1 MSKIS
6 RIRILNLGYNHDTI
20 KIDDQTFNFG
30 GESTLISL
38 RNGGG
43 KSVLVQMI
51 MSQFVNKSFRDLGDR
66 QFKSYFTSNRPTF
79 IMTEW
84 QLDNNVTR
92 FLSGMMVRKNQ
103 KEDND
108 AEELEMYT
116 FTGSYSHGCRYDIDN
131 IPIVKQEG
139 NKKILKGFVECK
151 NLLENISKDK
161 NGDFR
166 LYDMGSSY
174 GRRQYFG
181 TLRQYQINNKEWES
195 IIRKVNQKESGLSE
209 LFSNSKDE
217 KDLVENWFLRPIEDK
232 LNQEKNRIDEFRKLT
247 FQFIEQYRSNQSKIE
262 RKALIEKYFEDTKP
276 LKEDIDRYVKLDDD
290 RREHIARM
298 SAYVKKLNDTIEK
311 LTVNLDDKSS
321 LLSVIENDINQI
333 IYEKISND
341 IYGHY
346 DSKAE
351 VVLERTEQEVEITRL
366 KQVEDKL
373 TRQLCVYDCNKLY
386 LELKDIKAEKAE
398 IEGKIEIL
406 LRDAEN
412 SRIQIEKI
420 GHALYNYYSSEME
433 KNIHI
438 CDNNDNNVCETESI
452 LNNLTTDKDN
462 IERLI
467 REKSTEK
474 GSLQNSVSSYDDVE
488 ETFNRQFLCNIK
500 RNILGLYEEGILEVK
515 KKEMDEE
522 RQQEN
527 NKLSRL
533 YKKKNE
539 LDIKVKKLSQEEV
552 DIVAELSDVKHEISE
567 QINVLTDL
575 EQQKNYRIRVI
586 KYAGLKESD
595 LDRTDTITSSLANKI
610 QELEIDKKKLI
621 MSQSELEKQYAQ
633 LKEGK
638 TIELPDNVRSYCERN
653 DIHFVYGMEWLNK
666 NGRTKEDN
674 TKLVENNPF
683 IPYSIIMDRSVFERI
698 RATDEKVYTSFPI
711 PIIIRDELEKTFD
724 TVKDNITTYGNV
736 HFFIMFNNHL
746 LDKAEL
752 DKMLFE
758 IQDNINN
765 LVVQIQLKNSDIEVF
780 NKYRMEIE
788 NQTFSTELYKATEKK
803 INEIKEQQVHLKQRQ
818 MQIMSENDLLS
829 EENEENNRCIQKS
842 EKLITKYNIRTEEY
856 NKLCDKYKN
865 YNMNLNSLIRVENE
879 LQDLEKK
886 NKSIDNE
893 IDEAR
898 DKLINLKSKK
908 NKLKDIINSNKIK
921 IEAFSSY
928 KDYDSAGT
936 DSNII
941 PEELEAKFN
950 ALTKEVSYSLEELN
964 SRLKKLTVRMTT
976 KEKDLAKKNNRHI
989 AEEEYKKVYYSE
1001 EQYDQ
1006 LEEQI
1011 DKTRNNLNAAIEHN
1025 DKLAGVL
1032 AGINKDIE
1040 YNYKQL
1046 VEKTGYKELLPK
1058 ELITDAEFDKRINL
1072 KRHDSSVIKKE
1083 IESLESRKN
1092 ELSGKLSGV
1101 SEYSDIK
1108 SEVTRDKMS
1117 EILNDIPDLMTI
1129 DKSELDRYQA
1139 EIRRKLAGVKERLS
1153 KEQNNISEIIRN
1165 IGGKNE
1171 YQDVYFKKT
1180 FESLLLQVGNPHN
1193 LSLQYD
1199 VNKSTYES
1207 QLEKL
1212 IVDLANI
1219 DSEQKNVEEMFLEYI
1234 KNVNAN
1240 IAMIDKNSTINVR
1253 GRNIKMLR
1261 IQVPDWEG
1269 EKEHYKIQLHEFFE
1283 RVVRHGIETIENNKN
1298 LAEYLGSIISTN
1310 NLYDDVIGIGNI
1322 KIKLYKIEAEKEV
1335 PISWTEVSSNS
1346 GGEGFLSAFVI
1357 LTCLLSYM
1365 RRDENDLFSTAEE
1378 GKVLI
1383 MDNPFAQTYSV
1394 HLLKPLMEMAKKT
1407 NTQLICLSGLG
1418 GDSIYNRFDNI
1429 YVLKLVDSNIRK
1441 GVQRVEGEHIKGE
1454 EVKKMVLSDFKTEQI
1469 SLFDMV
1475 EEE

>member
-20 KIDDQTFNFG
+20 KIDDETFDFG

-84 QLDNNVTR
+84 QLDNNITR
-92 FLSGMMVRKNQ
+92 FISGMMVRKNQ

-116 FTGSYSHGCRYDIDN
+116 FTGSYSAACCYDIDN
-131 IPIVKQEG
+131 IPVVKQEG
-139 NKKILKGFVECK
+139 NRRILKGFVECR
-151 NLLENISKDK
+151 NLLDNISKDK

-174 GRRQYFG
+174 GRRQYFA

-217 KDLVENWFLRPIEDK
+217 KELVVNWFLRPIEDK

-262 RKALIEKYFEDTKP
+262 KKSLVEKYFEDTKP
-276 LKEDIDRYVKLDDD
+276 LKDDIDRYVALYEDKC
-290 RREHIARM
+290 EYTAKM
-298 SAYVKKLNDTIEK
+298 AAYVKKLNDTISDLTSGIEEK
-311 LTVNLDDKSS
+311 NNS
-321 LLSVIENDINQI
+321 LADIKNIINQI
-333 IYEKISND
+333 IYEKISYE
-341 IYGHY
+341 IYHYY
-346 DSKAE
+346 DSKDE
-351 VVLERTEQEVEITRL
+351 VVSERTQQEAEITRL
-366 KQVEDKL
+366 SYVNDKL
-373 TRQLCVYDCNKLY
+373 ARQKCVYDCNKLY
-386 LELKDIKAEKAE
+386 LELKDIKTEKAE
-398 IEGKIEIL
+398 VEEKIDIL
-406 LRDAEN
+406 LKDSENNRAE
-412 SRIQIEKI
+412 IEKI
-420 GHALYNYYSSEME
+420 GHALYEHYSLAV
-433 KNIHI
+433 KNSIQKNEI
-438 CDNNDNNVCETESI
+438 NDNSISDTENA
-452 LNNLTTDKDN
+452 LNKYINDKKDN
-462 IERLI
+462 EKLI
-467 REKSTEK
+467 RQKSTET
-474 GSLQNSVSSYDDVE
+474 GSLQNSVDSYNDAE
-488 ETFNRQFLCNIK
+488 ETFNTRFHCDIK
-500 RNILGLYEEGILEVK
+500 RNILGLYEEGTLEVR
-515 KKEMDEE
+515 KKEFDEE
-522 RQQEN
+522 KQEESN
-527 NKLSRL
+527 RLSRL

-539 LDIKVKKLSQEEV
+539 LDIKTKMLSQEEV
-552 DIVAELSDVKHEISE
+552 DIAGKLSDVKHEISD
-567 QINVLTDL
+567 QNNLLMDY
-575 EQQKNYRIRVI
+575 EQQKSYRLRVV

-595 LDRTDTITSSLANKI
+595 IDRTDIIINSLANKL

-621 MSQSELEKQYAQ
+621 MAQSGLEKQHEQ

-638 TIELPDNVRSYCERN
+638 TIELPDNVRNYCMQN
-653 DIHFVYGMEWLNK
+653 DIRYVYGMEWLNK
-666 NGRTKEDN
+666 NSRKLDD
-674 TKLVENNPF
+674 KARLVENNPF
-683 IPYSIIMDRSVFERI
+683 IPYSVIMEKTAFERMRNI
-698 RATDEKVYTSFPI
+698 DEKLYTSFPI
-711 PIIIRDELEKTFD
+711 PIIIKEDLEKTTG
-724 TVKDNITTYGNV
+724 TVNGNITTYGNV

-752 DKMLFE
+752 DKMLEE
-758 IQDNINN
+758 IQDRISNLTDKLQAKNN
-765 LVVQIQLKNSDIEVF
+765 DIETY
-780 NKYRMEIE
+780 NKYRIGIE
-788 NQTFSTELYKATEKK
+788 EQTFSMDAVASAKK
-803 INEIKEQQVHLKQRQ
+803 KVSECNEEEAQLKQRQ
-818 MQIMSENDLLS
+818 AQIRSEKDS
-829 EENEENNRCIQKS
+829 ISAEYEENNRSIRSS
-842 EKLITKYNIRTEEY
+842 ENIITNYNIRSDEFD
-856 NKLCDKYKN
+856 KLREKYKL
-865 YNMNLNSLIRVENE
+865 YNMNLKSLIRLQNE
-879 LQDLEKK
+879 LKELENK
-886 NKSIDNE
+886 NRSFDNE
-893 IDEAR
+893 IATNRDE
-898 DKLINLKSKK
+898 LMNLKSKRA
-908 NKLKDIINSNKIK
+908 KLKEIIDSNKIK
-921 IEAFSSY
+921 TEEFKIY
-928 KDYDSAGT
+928 KENNCTES
-936 DSNII
+936 DSNIV
-941 PEELEAKFN
+941 PEEYEAKYY
-950 ALTKEVSYSLEELN
+950 ALTKVVSDSIDELN
-964 SRLKKLTVRMTT
+964 GRLKKLTVRVTT
-976 KEKDLAKKNNRHI
+976 KEKDLAKKNDKHI
-989 AEEEYKKVYYSE
+989 AEEEYKNIYCSE

-1011 DKTRNNLNAAIEHN
+1011 KKNGVSLNAAIESN

-1040 YNYKQL
+1040 YGFRRLNEQ
-1046 VEKTGYKELLPK
+1046 TGYKELLPK
-1058 ELITDAEFDKRINL
+1058 ETIVDTEFDKRINL
-1072 KRHDSSVIKKE
+1072 RKHDIGIIRKE
-1083 IESLESRKN
+1083 IGNLEARKN

-1101 SEYSDIK
+1101 SEYADVKIY
-1108 SEVTRDKMS
+1108 VTQDKMS
-1117 EILNDIPDLMTI
+1117 EIFNDIPDLMTI
-1129 DKSELDRYQA
+1129 EKTELDRYQA
-1139 EIRRKLAGVKERLS
+1139 DMRRKLSSIKEQLS
-1153 KEQNNISEIIRN
+1153 KEQNDISEMIRN
-1165 IGGKNE
+1165 IAGKNE
-1171 YQDVYFKKT
+1171 YQDAYFKKT
-1180 FESLLLQVGNPHN
+1180 FESLLVQVGNPQN
-1193 LSLQYD
+1193 LSKQYAI
-1199 VNKSTYES
+1199 NRATYES

-1212 IVDLANI
+1212 IIDLANI

-1261 IQVPDWEG
+1261 IQVPDWES
-1269 EKEHYKIQLHEFFE
+1269 EKEYYKIQLHEFFE

-1298 LAEYLGSIISTN
+1298 LAEYIGSIISTK

-1335 PISWTEVSSNS
+1335 PISWAEVSSNS

-1365 RRDENDLFSTAEE
+1365 RRDENDLFSAAEE

-1383 MDNPFAQTYSV
+1383 MDNPFAQTYSA

-1454 EVKKMVLSDFKTEQI
+1454 EVKKMVLSDFKTEQMD
-1469 SLFDMV
+1469 LFEMV
-1475 EEE
+1475 EE

>member
-20 KIDDQTFNFG
+20 KIDDETFDFG

-84 QLDNNVTR
+84 QLDNNITR
-92 FLSGMMVRKNQ
+92 FISGMMVRKNQ

-116 FTGSYSHGCRYDIDN
+116 FTGSYSAACCYDIDN
-131 IPIVKQEG
+131 IPVVKQEG
-139 NKKILKGFVECK
+139 NRRILKGFVECR
-151 NLLENISKDK
+151 NLLDNISKDK

-174 GRRQYFG
+174 GRRQYFA

-217 KDLVENWFLRPIEDK
+217 KELVVNWFLRPIEDK

-262 RKALIEKYFEDTKP
+262 KKSLVEKYFEDTKP
-276 LKEDIDRYVKLDDD
+276 LKDDIDRYVALYEDKC
-290 RREHIARM
+290 EYTAKM
-298 SAYVKKLNDTIEK
+298 AAYVKKLNDTISDLTSGIEEK
-311 LTVNLDDKSS
+311 NNS
-321 LLSVIENDINQI
+321 LADIKNIINQI
-333 IYEKISND
+333 IYEKISYE
-341 IYGHY
+341 IYHYY
-346 DSKAE
+346 DSKDE
-351 VVLERTEQEVEITRL
+351 VVSKRTQQEAEITRL
-366 KQVEDKL
+366 SYVNDKL
-373 TRQLCVYDCNKLY
+373 ARQKCVYDCNKLY
-386 LELKDIKAEKAE
+386 LELKDIKTEKAE
-398 IEGKIEIL
+398 VEEKIDIL
-406 LRDAEN
+406 LKDSENNRAE
-412 SRIQIEKI
+412 IEKI
-420 GHALYNYYSSEME
+420 GHALYEHYSLAV
-433 KNIHI
+433 KNSIQKNEI
-438 CDNNDNNVCETESI
+438 NDNSISDTENA
-452 LNNLTTDKDN
+452 LNKYINDKKDN
-462 IERLI
+462 EKLI
-467 REKSTEK
+467 RQKSTET
-474 GSLQNSVSSYDDVE
+474 GSLQNSVDSYNDAE
-488 ETFNRQFLCNIK
+488 ETFNTRFHCDIK
-500 RNILGLYEEGILEVK
+500 RNILGLYEEGTLEVR
-515 KKEMDEE
+515 KKEFDEE
-522 RQQEN
+522 KQEESN
-527 NKLSRL
+527 RLSRL

-539 LDIKVKKLSQEEV
+539 LDIKTKMLSQEEV
-552 DIVAELSDVKHEISE
+552 DIAGKLSDVKHEISD
-567 QINVLTDL
+567 QNNLLMDY
-575 EQQKNYRIRVI
+575 EQQKSYRLRVI

-595 LDRTDTITSSLANKI
+595 IDRTDIIINSLANKL

-621 MSQSELEKQYAQ
+621 MAQSGLEKQHEQ

-638 TIELPDNVRSYCERN
+638 TIELPDNVRNYCMQN
-653 DIHFVYGMEWLNK
+653 DIRYVYGMEWLNK
-666 NGRTKEDN
+666 NSRKLDD
-674 TKLVENNPF
+674 KARLVENNPF
-683 IPYSIIMDRSVFERI
+683 IPYSVIMEKTAFERMRNI
-698 RATDEKVYTSFPI
+698 DEKLYTSFPI
-711 PIIIRDELEKTFD
+711 PIIIKEDLEKTTG
-724 TVKDNITTYGNV
+724 TVNGNITTYGNV

-752 DKMLFE
+752 DKMLEE
-758 IQDNINN
+758 IQDRISNLTDKLQAKNN
-765 LVVQIQLKNSDIEVF
+765 DIETY
-780 NKYRMEIE
+780 NKYRIGIE
-788 NQTFSTELYKATEKK
+788 EQTFSMDAVASAKK
-803 INEIKEQQVHLKQRQ
+803 KVSECNEEEAQLKQRQ
-818 MQIMSENDLLS
+818 AQIRSEKDS
-829 EENEENNRCIQKS
+829 ISAEYEENNRSIRSS
-842 EKLITKYNIRTEEY
+842 ENIITNYNIRSDEFD
-856 NKLCDKYKN
+856 KLCEKYKL
-865 YNMNLNSLIRVENE
+865 YNMNLKSLIRLQNE
-879 LQDLEKK
+879 LKELENK
-886 NKSIDNE
+886 NRNFDNE
-893 IDEAR
+893 IATNRDE
-898 DKLINLKSKK
+898 LMNLKSKRA
-908 NKLKDIINSNKIK
+908 KLKEIIDSNKIK
-921 IEAFSSY
+921 TEEFKIY
-928 KDYDSAGT
+928 KENNCTKS
-936 DSNII
+936 DSNIV
-941 PEELEAKFN
+941 PEEYEAKYY
-950 ALTKEVSYSLEELN
+950 ALTKVVSDSIDELN
-964 SRLKKLTVRMTT
+964 GRLKKLTVRVTT
-976 KEKDLAKKNNRHI
+976 KEKDLAKKNDKHI
-989 AEEEYKKVYYSE
+989 AEEEYKNIYCSE

-1011 DKTRNNLNAAIEHN
+1011 KKNGVSLNAAIESN

-1040 YNYKQL
+1040 YGFRRLNEQ
-1046 VEKTGYKELLPK
+1046 TGYKELLPK
-1058 ELITDAEFDKRINL
+1058 ETIVDTEFDKRINL
-1072 KRHDSSVIKKE
+1072 RKHDIGIIRKE
-1083 IESLESRKN
+1083 IGNLEARKN

-1101 SEYSDIK
+1101 SEYADVKIY
-1108 SEVTRDKMS
+1108 VTQDKMS
-1117 EILNDIPDLMTI
+1117 EIFNDIPDLMTI
-1129 DKSELDRYQA
+1129 EKTELDRYQA
-1139 EIRRKLAGVKERLS
+1139 DMRRKLSSIKEQLS
-1153 KEQNNISEIIRN
+1153 KEQNDISEMIRN
-1165 IGGKNE
+1165 IAGKNE
-1171 YQDVYFKKT
+1171 YQDAYFKKT
-1180 FESLLLQVGNPHN
+1180 FESLLVQVGNPQN
-1193 LSLQYD
+1193 LSKQYAI
-1199 VNKSTYES
+1199 NRATYES

-1212 IVDLANI
+1212 IIDLANI

-1261 IQVPDWEG
+1261 IQVPDWES

-1298 LAEYLGSIISTN
+1298 LAEYIGSIISTK

-1335 PISWTEVSSNS
+1335 PISWAEVSSNS

-1365 RRDENDLFSTAEE
+1365 RRDENDLFSAAEE

-1383 MDNPFAQTYSV
+1383 MDNPFAQTYSA

-1454 EVKKMVLSDFKTEQI
+1454 EVKKMVLSDFKTEQMD
-1469 SLFDMV
+1469 LFEMV
-1475 EEE
+1475 EE

>member
-20 KIDDQTFNFG
+20 KIDDETFDFG

-84 QLDNNVTR
+84 QLDNNITR
-92 FLSGMMVRKNQ
+92 FISGMMVRKNQ

-116 FTGSYSHGCRYDIDN
+116 FTGSYSAACCYDIDN
-131 IPIVKQEG
+131 IPVVKQEG
-139 NKKILKGFVECK
+139 NRRILKGFVECR
-151 NLLENISKDK
+151 NLLDNISKDK

-174 GRRQYFG
+174 GRRQYFA

-217 KDLVENWFLRPIEDK
+217 KELVVNWFLRPIEDK

-262 RKALIEKYFEDTKP
+262 KKSLVEKYFEDTKP
-276 LKEDIDRYVKLDDD
+276 LKDDIDRYVALYEDKC
-290 RREHIARM
+290 EYTAKM
-298 SAYVKKLNDTIEK
+298 AAYVKKLNDTISDLTSGIEEK
-311 LTVNLDDKSS
+311 NNS
-321 LLSVIENDINQI
+321 LADIKNIINQI
-333 IYEKISND
+333 IYEKISYE
-341 IYGHY
+341 IYHYY
-346 DSKAE
+346 DSKDE
-351 VVLERTEQEVEITRL
+351 VVSERTQQEAEITRL
-366 KQVEDKL
+366 SYVNDKL
-373 TRQLCVYDCNKLY
+373 ARQKCVYDCNKLY
-386 LELKDIKAEKAE
+386 LELKDIKTEKAE
-398 IEGKIEIL
+398 VEEKIDIL
-406 LRDAEN
+406 LKDSENNRAE
-412 SRIQIEKI
+412 IEKI
-420 GHALYNYYSSEME
+420 GHALYEHYSLAV
-433 KNIHI
+433 KNSIQKNEI
-438 CDNNDNNVCETESI
+438 NDNSISDTENA
-452 LNNLTTDKDN
+452 LNKYINDKKDN
-462 IERLI
+462 EKLI
-467 REKSTEK
+467 RQKSTET
-474 GSLQNSVSSYDDVE
+474 GSLQNSVDSYNDAE
-488 ETFNRQFLCNIK
+488 ETFNTRFHCDIK
-500 RNILGLYEEGILEVK
+500 RNILGLYEEGTLEVR
-515 KKEMDEE
+515 KKEFDEE
-522 RQQEN
+522 KQEESN
-527 NKLSRL
+527 RLSRL

-539 LDIKVKKLSQEEV
+539 LDIKTKMLSQEEV
-552 DIVAELSDVKHEISE
+552 DIAGKLSDVKHEISD
-567 QINVLTDL
+567 QNNLLMDY
-575 EQQKNYRIRVI
+575 EQQKSYRLRVI

-595 LDRTDTITSSLANKI
+595 IDRTDIIINSLANKL

-621 MSQSELEKQYAQ
+621 MAQSGLEKQHEQ

-638 TIELPDNVRSYCERN
+638 TIELPDNVRNYCMQN
-653 DIHFVYGMEWLNK
+653 DIRYVYGMEWLNK
-666 NGRTKEDN
+666 NSRKLDD
-674 TKLVENNPF
+674 KARLVENNPF
-683 IPYSIIMDRSVFERI
+683 IPYSVIMEKTAFERMRNI
-698 RATDEKVYTSFPI
+698 DEKLYTSFPI
-711 PIIIRDELEKTFD
+711 PIIIKEDLEKTTG
-724 TVKDNITTYGNV
+724 TVNGNITTYGNV

-752 DKMLFE
+752 DKILEE
-758 IQDNINN
+758 IQDRISNLTDKLQAKNN
-765 LVVQIQLKNSDIEVF
+765 DIETY
-780 NKYRMEIE
+780 NKYRIGIE
-788 NQTFSTELYKATEKK
+788 EQTFSMDAVASAKK
-803 INEIKEQQVHLKQRQ
+803 KVSECNEEEAQLKQRQ
-818 MQIMSENDLLS
+818 AQIRSEKDS
-829 EENEENNRCIQKS
+829 ISAEYEENNRSIRSS
-842 EKLITKYNIRTEEY
+842 ENIITNYNIRSDEFD
-856 NKLCDKYKN
+856 KLCEKYKL
-865 YNMNLNSLIRVENE
+865 YNMNLKSLIRLQNE
-879 LQDLEKK
+879 LKELENK
-886 NKSIDNE
+886 NRSFDNE
-893 IDEAR
+893 IATNRDE
-898 DKLINLKSKK
+898 LMNLKSKRA
-908 NKLKDIINSNKIK
+908 KLKEIIDSNKIK
-921 IEAFSSY
+921 TEEFKIY
-928 KDYDSAGT
+928 KENNCTES
-936 DSNII
+936 DSNIV
-941 PEELEAKFN
+941 PEEYEAKYY
-950 ALTKEVSYSLEELN
+950 ALTKVVSDSIDELN
-964 SRLKKLTVRMTT
+964 GRLKKLTVRVTT
-976 KEKDLAKKNNRHI
+976 KEKDLAKKNDKHI
-989 AEEEYKKVYYSE
+989 AEEEYKNIYCSE

-1011 DKTRNNLNAAIEHN
+1011 KKNGVSLNAAIESN

-1040 YNYKQL
+1040 YGFRRLNEQ
-1046 VEKTGYKELLPK
+1046 TGYKELLPK
-1058 ELITDAEFDKRINL
+1058 ETIVDTEFDKRINL
-1072 KRHDSSVIKKE
+1072 RKHDIGIIRKE
-1083 IESLESRKN
+1083 IGNLEARKN

-1101 SEYSDIK
+1101 SEYDDVKIY
-1108 SEVTRDKMS
+1108 VTQDKMS
-1117 EILNDIPDLMTI
+1117 EIFNDIPDLMTI
-1129 DKSELDRYQA
+1129 EKTELDRYQA
-1139 EIRRKLAGVKERLS
+1139 DMRRKLSSIKEQLS
-1153 KEQNNISEIIRN
+1153 KEQNDISEMIRN
-1165 IGGKNE
+1165 IAGKNE
-1171 YQDVYFKKT
+1171 YQDAYFKKT
-1180 FESLLLQVGNPHN
+1180 FESLLVQVGNPQN
-1193 LSLQYD
+1193 LSKQYAI
-1199 VNKSTYES
+1199 NRATYES

-1212 IVDLANI
+1212 IIDLANI

-1261 IQVPDWEG
+1261 IQVPDWES

-1298 LAEYLGSIISTN
+1298 LAEYIGSIISTK

-1335 PISWTEVSSNS
+1335 PISWAEVSSNS

-1365 RRDENDLFSTAEE
+1365 RRDENDLFSAAEE

-1383 MDNPFAQTYSV
+1383 MDNPFAQTYSA

-1454 EVKKMVLSDFKTEQI
+1454 EVKKMVLSDFKTEQMD
-1469 SLFDMV
+1469 LFEMV
-1475 EEE
+1475 EE

>member
-20 KIDDQTFNFG
+20 KIDDETFDFG

-84 QLDNNVTR
+84 QLDNNITR
-92 FLSGMMVRKNQ
+92 FISGMMVRKNQ

-116 FTGSYSHGCRYDIDN
+116 FTGSYSAACCYDIDN
-131 IPIVKQEG
+131 IPVVKQEE
-139 NKKILKGFVECK
+139 NRRILKGFVECR
-151 NLLENISKDK
+151 NLLDNISKDK

-174 GRRQYFG
+174 GRRQYFA

-217 KDLVENWFLRPIEDK
+217 KELVVNWFLRPIEDK

-262 RKALIEKYFEDTKP
+262 KKSLVEKYFEDTKP
-276 LKEDIDRYVKLDDD
+276 LKDDIDRYVALYEDKC
-290 RREHIARM
+290 EYTAKM
-298 SAYVKKLNDTIEK
+298 AAYVKKMNDTISDLTSGIEEK
-311 LTVNLDDKSS
+311 NNS
-321 LLSVIENDINQI
+321 LADIKNIINQI
-333 IYEKISND
+333 IYEKISYE
-341 IYGHY
+341 IYHYY
-346 DSKAE
+346 DSKEE
-351 VVLERTEQEVEITRL
+351 VVSERTQQEAEITRL
-366 KQVEDKL
+366 SYVNDKL
-373 TRQLCVYDCNKLY
+373 ARQKCVYDCNKLY
-386 LELKDIKAEKAE
+386 LELKDIKTEKAE
-398 IEGKIEIL
+398 VEEKIDIL
-406 LRDAEN
+406 LKDSENNRAE
-412 SRIQIEKI
+412 IEKI
-420 GHALYNYYSSEME
+420 GHALYEHYSLAV
-433 KNIHI
+433 KNSIQKNEI
-438 CDNNDNNVCETESI
+438 NDNSISDTENA
-452 LNNLTTDKDN
+452 LNKYINDKKDN
-462 IERLI
+462 EKII
-467 REKSTEK
+467 RQKSTET
-474 GSLQNSVSSYDDVE
+474 GSLQNSVDSYNDAE
-488 ETFNRQFLCNIK
+488 EKFNTRFHCDIK
-500 RNILGLYEEGILEVK
+500 RNILGLYEEGTLEVR
-515 KKEMDEE
+515 KKEFDEE
-522 RQQEN
+522 KQEESN
-527 NKLSRL
+527 RLSRL

-539 LDIKVKKLSQEEV
+539 LDIKTKMLSQEEV
-552 DIVAELSDVKHEISE
+552 DIAGKLSDVKHEISD
-567 QINVLTDL
+567 QNNLLMDY
-575 EQQKNYRIRVI
+575 EQQKSYRLRVI

-595 LDRTDTITSSLANKI
+595 IDRTDIIINSLANKL

-621 MSQSELEKQYAQ
+621 MAQSGLEKQHEQ

-638 TIELPDNVRSYCERN
+638 TIELPDNVINYCMQN
-653 DIHFVYGMEWLNK
+653 DIRYVYGMEWLNK
-666 NGRTKEDN
+666 NSRKLDD
-674 TKLVENNPF
+674 KARLVENNPF
-683 IPYSIIMDRSVFERI
+683 IPYSVIMEKTAFERMRNI
-698 RATDEKVYTSFPI
+698 DEKLYTSFPI
-711 PIIIRDELEKTFD
+711 PIIIKEDLEKT
-724 TVKDNITTYGNV
+724 TGTINGNITTYGNV
-736 HFFIMFNNHL
+736 HFFIMFNNRL

-752 DKMLFE
+752 DKMLEE
-758 IQDNINN
+758 IQDRISNLTDKLQAKNN
-765 LVVQIQLKNSDIEVF
+765 DIETY
-780 NKYRMEIE
+780 NKYRIGIE
-788 NQTFSTELYKATEKK
+788 EQTFSMDAVASAKK
-803 INEIKEQQVHLKQRQ
+803 KVSECNEEEAQLKQRQ
-818 MQIMSENDLLS
+818 AQIRSEKDS
-829 EENEENNRCIQKS
+829 ISAEYEENNRSIRSS
-842 EKLITKYNIRTEEY
+842 ENIITNYNIRSDEFD
-856 NKLCDKYKN
+856 KLCEKYKL
-865 YNMNLNSLIRVENE
+865 YNMNLKSLIRLQNE
-879 LQDLEKK
+879 LKELENK
-886 NKSIDNE
+886 NRSFDNE
-893 IDEAR
+893 IATNRDE
-898 DKLINLKSKK
+898 LMNLKSKRA
-908 NKLKDIINSNKIK
+908 KLKEIIDSNKIK
-921 IEAFSSY
+921 TEEFKIY
-928 KDYDSAGT
+928 KENNCTES
-936 DSNII
+936 DSNIV
-941 PEELEAKFN
+941 PEEYEAKYY
-950 ALTKEVSYSLEELN
+950 ALTKVVSDSFDELN
-964 SRLKKLTVRMTT
+964 GRLKKLTVRVTT
-976 KEKDLAKKNNRHI
+976 KEKDLAKKNYKHI
-989 AEEEYKKVYYSE
+989 AEEEYKNIYCSE

-1011 DKTRNNLNAAIEHN
+1011 KKNGVSLNAAIESN

-1040 YNYKQL
+1040 YGFRRLNEQ
-1046 VEKTGYKELLPK
+1046 TGYKELLPK
-1058 ELITDAEFDKRINL
+1058 ETIVDTEFDKRINL
-1072 KRHDSSVIKKE
+1072 RKHDIGIIRKE
-1083 IESLESRKN
+1083 IGNLEARKN

-1101 SEYSDIK
+1101 SEYADVKIY
-1108 SEVTRDKMS
+1108 VIQDKMS
-1117 EILNDIPDLMTI
+1117 EIFNDIPDLMTI
-1129 DKSELDRYQA
+1129 EKTELDRYQA
-1139 EIRRKLAGVKERLS
+1139 DMRRKLSSIKEQLS
-1153 KEQNNISEIIRN
+1153 KEQNDISEMIRN
-1165 IGGKNE
+1165 IAGKNE
-1171 YQDVYFKKT
+1171 YQDAYFKKT
-1180 FESLLLQVGNPHN
+1180 FESLLVQVGNPQN
-1193 LSLQYD
+1193 LSKQYAI
-1199 VNKSTYES
+1199 NRATYES

-1212 IVDLANI
+1212 IIDLANI

-1240 IAMIDKNSTINVR
+1240 IAMVDKNSTINVR

-1261 IQVPDWEG
+1261 IQVPDWES

-1298 LAEYLGSIISTN
+1298 LAEYIGSIISTK

-1335 PISWTEVSSNS
+1335 PISWAEVSSNS

-1383 MDNPFAQTYSV
+1383 MDNPFAQTYSA

-1454 EVKKMVLSDFKTEQI
+1454 EVKKMVLSDFKTEQMD
-1469 SLFDMV
+1469 LFEMV
-1475 EEE
+1475 EE

>member
-20 KIDDQTFNFG
+20 KIDDETFDFG

-84 QLDNNVTR
+84 QLDNNITR
-92 FLSGMMVRKNQ
+92 FISGMMVRKNQ

-116 FTGSYSHGCRYDIDN
+116 FTGSYSAACCYDIDN
-131 IPIVKQEG
+131 IPVVKQEG
-139 NKKILKGFVECK
+139 NRRILKGFVECR
-151 NLLENISKDK
+151 NLLDNISKDK

-174 GRRQYFG
+174 GRRQYFA

-217 KDLVENWFLRPIEDK
+217 KELVVNWFLRPIEDK

-262 RKALIEKYFEDTKP
+262 KKSLVEKYFEDTKP
-276 LKEDIDRYVKLDDD
+276 LKDDIDRYVALYEDKC
-290 RREHIARM
+290 EYTAKM
-298 SAYVKKLNDTIEK
+298 AAYVKKLNDTISDLTSGIEEK
-311 LTVNLDDKSS
+311 NNS
-321 LLSVIENDINQI
+321 LADIKNIINQI
-333 IYEKISND
+333 IYEKISYE
-341 IYGHY
+341 IYHYY
-346 DSKAE
+346 DSKDE
-351 VVLERTEQEVEITRL
+351 VVSERTQQEAEITRL
-366 KQVEDKL
+366 SYVNDKL
-373 TRQLCVYDCNKLY
+373 ARQKCVYDCNKLY
-386 LELKDIKAEKAE
+386 LELKDIKTEKAE
-398 IEGKIEIL
+398 VEEKIDIL
-406 LRDAEN
+406 LKDSENNRAE
-412 SRIQIEKI
+412 IEKI
-420 GHALYNYYSSEME
+420 GHALYEHYSLAV
-433 KNIHI
+433 KNSIQKNEI
-438 CDNNDNNVCETESI
+438 NDNSISDTENA
-452 LNNLTTDKDN
+452 LNKYINDKKDN
-462 IERLI
+462 EKLI
-467 REKSTEK
+467 RQKSTET
-474 GSLQNSVSSYDDVE
+474 GSLQNSVDSYNDAE
-488 ETFNRQFLCNIK
+488 ETFNTRFHCDIK
-500 RNILGLYEEGILEVK
+500 RNILGLYEEGTLEVR
-515 KKEMDEE
+515 KKEFDEE
-522 RQQEN
+522 KQEESN
-527 NKLSRL
+527 RLSRL

-539 LDIKVKKLSQEEV
+539 LDIKTKMLSQEEV
-552 DIVAELSDVKHEISE
+552 DIAGKLSDVKHEISD
-567 QINVLTDL
+567 QNNLLMDY
-575 EQQKNYRIRVI
+575 EQQKSYRLRVV

-595 LDRTDTITSSLANKI
+595 IDRTDIIINSLANKL

-621 MSQSELEKQYAQ
+621 MAQSGLEKQHEQ

-638 TIELPDNVRSYCERN
+638 TIELPDNVRNYCMQN
-653 DIHFVYGMEWLNK
+653 DIRYVYGMEWLNK
-666 NGRTKEDN
+666 NSRKLDD
-674 TKLVENNPF
+674 KARLVENNPF
-683 IPYSIIMDRSVFERI
+683 IPYSVIMEKTAFERMRNI
-698 RATDEKVYTSFPI
+698 DEKLYTSFPI
-711 PIIIRDELEKTFD
+711 PIIIKEDLEKTTG
-724 TVKDNITTYGNV
+724 TVNGNITTYGNV

-752 DKMLFE
+752 DKMLEE
-758 IQDNINN
+758 IQDRISNLTDKLQAKNN
-765 LVVQIQLKNSDIEVF
+765 DIETY
-780 NKYRMEIE
+780 NKYRIGIE
-788 NQTFSTELYKATEKK
+788 EQTFSMDAVASAKK
-803 INEIKEQQVHLKQRQ
+803 KVSECNEEEAQLKQRQ
-818 MQIMSENDLLS
+818 AQIRSEKDS
-829 EENEENNRCIQKS
+829 ISAEYEENNRSIRSS
-842 EKLITKYNIRTEEY
+842 ENIITNYNIRSDEFD
-856 NKLCDKYKN
+856 KLCEKYKL
-865 YNMNLNSLIRVENE
+865 YNMNLKSLIRLQNE
-879 LQDLEKK
+879 LKELENK
-886 NKSIDNE
+886 NRSFDNE
-893 IDEAR
+893 IATNRDE
-898 DKLINLKSKK
+898 LMNLKSKRA
-908 NKLKDIINSNKIK
+908 KLKEIIDSNKIK
-921 IEAFSSY
+921 TEEFKIY
-928 KDYDSAGT
+928 KENNCTES
-936 DSNII
+936 DSNIV
-941 PEELEAKFN
+941 PEEYEAKYY
-950 ALTKEVSYSLEELN
+950 ALTKVVSDSIDELN
-964 SRLKKLTVRMTT
+964 GRLKKLTVRVTT
-976 KEKDLAKKNNRHI
+976 KEKDLAKKNDKHI
-989 AEEEYKKVYYSE
+989 AEEEYKNIYCSE

-1011 DKTRNNLNAAIEHN
+1011 KKNGVSLNAAIESN

-1040 YNYKQL
+1040 YGFRRLNEQ
-1046 VEKTGYKELLPK
+1046 TGYKELLPK
-1058 ELITDAEFDKRINL
+1058 ETIVDTEFDKRINL
-1072 KRHDSSVIKKE
+1072 RKHDIGIIRKE
-1083 IESLESRKN
+1083 IGNLEARKN

-1101 SEYSDIK
+1101 SEYADVKIY
-1108 SEVTRDKMS
+1108 VTQDKMS
-1117 EILNDIPDLMTI
+1117 EIFNDIPDLMTI
-1129 DKSELDRYQA
+1129 EKTELDRYQA
-1139 EIRRKLAGVKERLS
+1139 DMRRKLSSIKEQLS
-1153 KEQNNISEIIRN
+1153 KEQNDISEMIRN
-1165 IGGKNE
+1165 IAGKNE
-1171 YQDVYFKKT
+1171 YQDAYFKKT
-1180 FESLLLQVGNPHN
+1180 FESLLVQVGNPQN
-1193 LSLQYD
+1193 LSKQYAI
-1199 VNKSTYES
+1199 NRATYES

-1212 IVDLANI
+1212 IIDLANI

-1261 IQVPDWEG
+1261 IQVPDWES
-1269 EKEHYKIQLHEFFE
+1269 EKEYYKIQLHEFFE

-1298 LAEYLGSIISTN
+1298 LAEYIGSIISTK

-1335 PISWTEVSSNS
+1335 PISWAEVSSNS

-1365 RRDENDLFSTAEE
+1365 RRDENDLFSAAEE

-1383 MDNPFAQTYSV
+1383 MDNPFAQTYSA

-1454 EVKKMVLSDFKTEQI
+1454 EVKKMVLSDFKTEQMD
-1469 SLFDMV
+1469 LFEMV
-1475 EEE
+1475 EE

>member
-20 KIDDQTFNFG
+20 KIDDETFDFG

-84 QLDNNVTR
+84 QLDNNITR
-92 FLSGMMVRKNQ
+92 FISGMMVRKNQ

-116 FTGSYSHGCRYDIDN
+116 FTGSYSAACCYDIDN
-131 IPIVKQEG
+131 IPVVKQEE
-139 NKKILKGFVECK
+139 NRRILKGFVECR
-151 NLLENISKDK
+151 NLLDNISKDK

-174 GRRQYFG
+174 GRRQYFA

-217 KDLVENWFLRPIEDK
+217 KELVVNWFLRPIEDK

-262 RKALIEKYFEDTKP
+262 KKSLVEKYFEDTKP
-276 LKEDIDRYVKLDDD
+276 LKDDIDRYVALYEDKC
-290 RREHIARM
+290 EYTAKM
-298 SAYVKKLNDTIEK
+298 AAYVKKLNDTISDLTSGIEEK
-311 LTVNLDDKSS
+311 NNS
-321 LLSVIENDINQI
+321 LADIKNIINQI
-333 IYEKISND
+333 IYEKISYE
-341 IYGHY
+341 IYHYY
-346 DSKAE
+346 DSKEE
-351 VVLERTEQEVEITRL
+351 VVSERTQQEAEITRL
-366 KQVEDKL
+366 SYVNDKL
-373 TRQLCVYDCNKLY
+373 ARQKCVYDCNKLY
-386 LELKDIKAEKAE
+386 LELKDIKTEKAE
-398 IEGKIEIL
+398 VEEKIDIL
-406 LRDAEN
+406 LKDSENNRAE
-412 SRIQIEKI
+412 IEKI
-420 GHALYNYYSSEME
+420 GHALYEHYSLAV
-433 KNIHI
+433 KNSIQKNEI
-438 CDNNDNNVCETESI
+438 NDNSISDTENA
-452 LNNLTTDKDN
+452 LNKYINDKKDN
-462 IERLI
+462 EKII
-467 REKSTEK
+467 RQKSTET
-474 GSLQNSVSSYDDVE
+474 GSLQNSVDSYNDAE
-488 ETFNRQFLCNIK
+488 EKFNTRFHCDIK
-500 RNILGLYEEGILEVK
+500 RNILGLYEEGTLEVR
-515 KKEMDEE
+515 KKEFDEE
-522 RQQEN
+522 KQEESN
-527 NKLSRL
+527 RLSRL

-539 LDIKVKKLSQEEV
+539 LDIKTKMLSQEEV
-552 DIVAELSDVKHEISE
+552 DIAGKLSDVKHEISD
-567 QINVLTDL
+567 QNNLLMDY
-575 EQQKNYRIRVI
+575 EQQKSYRLRVI

-595 LDRTDTITSSLANKI
+595 IDRTDIIINSLANKL

-621 MSQSELEKQYAQ
+621 MAQSGLEKQHEQ

-638 TIELPDNVRSYCERN
+638 TIELPDNVINYCMQN
-653 DIHFVYGMEWLNK
+653 DIRYVYGMEWLNK
-666 NGRTKEDN
+666 NSRKLDD
-674 TKLVENNPF
+674 KARLVENNPF
-683 IPYSIIMDRSVFERI
+683 IPYSVIMEKTAFERMRNI
-698 RATDEKVYTSFPI
+698 DEKLYTSFPI
-711 PIIIRDELEKTFD
+711 PIIIKEDLEKT
-724 TVKDNITTYGNV
+724 TGTINGNITTYGNV
-736 HFFIMFNNHL
+736 HFFIMFNNRL

-752 DKMLFE
+752 DKMLEE
-758 IQDNINN
+758 IQDRISNLTDKLQAKNN
-765 LVVQIQLKNSDIEVF
+765 DIETY
-780 NKYRMEIE
+780 NKYRIGIE
-788 NQTFSTELYKATEKK
+788 EQTFSMDAVASAKK
-803 INEIKEQQVHLKQRQ
+803 KVSECNEEEAQLKQRQ
-818 MQIMSENDLLS
+818 AQIRSEKDS
-829 EENEENNRCIQKS
+829 ISAEYEENNRSIRSS
-842 EKLITKYNIRTEEY
+842 ENIITNYNIRSDEFD
-856 NKLCDKYKN
+856 KLCEKYKL
-865 YNMNLNSLIRVENE
+865 YNMNLKSLIRLQNE
-879 LQDLEKK
+879 LKELENK
-886 NKSIDNE
+886 NRSFDNE
-893 IDEAR
+893 IATNRDE
-898 DKLINLKSKK
+898 LMNLKSKRA
-908 NKLKDIINSNKIK
+908 KLKEIIDSNKIK
-921 IEAFSSY
+921 TEEFKIY
-928 KDYDSAGT
+928 KENNCTES
-936 DSNII
+936 DSNIV
-941 PEELEAKFN
+941 PEEYEAKYY
-950 ALTKEVSYSLEELN
+950 ALTKVVSDSFDELN
-964 SRLKKLTVRMTT
+964 GRLKKLTVRVTT
-976 KEKDLAKKNNRHI
+976 KEKDLAKKNYKHI
-989 AEEEYKKVYYSE
+989 AEEEYKNIYCSE

-1011 DKTRNNLNAAIEHN
+1011 KKNGVSLNAAIESN

-1040 YNYKQL
+1040 YGFRRLNEQ
-1046 VEKTGYKELLPK
+1046 TGYKELLPK
-1058 ELITDAEFDKRINL
+1058 ETIVDTEFDKRINL
-1072 KRHDSSVIKKE
+1072 RKHDIGIIRKE
-1083 IESLESRKN
+1083 IGNLEARKN

-1101 SEYSDIK
+1101 SEYADVKIY
-1108 SEVTRDKMS
+1108 VIQDKMS
-1117 EILNDIPDLMTI
+1117 EIFNDIPDLMTI
-1129 DKSELDRYQA
+1129 EKTELDRYQA
-1139 EIRRKLAGVKERLS
+1139 DMRRKLSSIKEQLS
-1153 KEQNNISEIIRN
+1153 KEQNYISEMIRN
-1165 IGGKNE
+1165 IAGKNE
-1171 YQDVYFKKT
+1171 YQDAYFKKT
-1180 FESLLLQVGNPHN
+1180 FESLLVQVGNPQN
-1193 LSLQYD
+1193 LSKQYAI
-1199 VNKSTYES
+1199 NRATYES

-1212 IVDLANI
+1212 IIDLANI

-1240 IAMIDKNSTINVR
+1240 IAMVDKNSTINVR

-1261 IQVPDWEG
+1261 IQVPDWES

-1298 LAEYLGSIISTN
+1298 LAEYIGSIISTK

-1335 PISWTEVSSNS
+1335 PISWAEVSSNS

-1383 MDNPFAQTYSV
+1383 MDNPFAQTYSA

-1454 EVKKMVLSDFKTEQI
+1454 EVKKMVLSDFKTEQMD
-1469 SLFDMV
+1469 LFEMV
-1475 EEE
+1475 EE

>member
-20 KIDDQTFNFG
+20 KIDDETFDFG

-84 QLDNNVTR
+84 QLDNNITR
-92 FLSGMMVRKNQ
+92 FISGMMVRKNQ

-116 FTGSYSHGCRYDIDN
+116 FTGSYSAACCYDIDN
-131 IPIVKQEG
+131 IPVVKQEG
-139 NKKILKGFVECK
+139 NRRILKGFVECR
-151 NLLENISKDK
+151 NLLDNISKDK

-174 GRRQYFG
+174 GRRQYFA

-217 KDLVENWFLRPIEDK
+217 KELVVNWFLRPIEDK

-262 RKALIEKYFEDTKP
+262 KKSLVEKYFEDTKP
-276 LKEDIDRYVKLDDD
+276 LKDDIDRYVALYEDKC
-290 RREHIARM
+290 EYTAKM
-298 SAYVKKLNDTIEK
+298 AAYVKKLNDTISDLTSGIEEK
-311 LTVNLDDKSS
+311 NNS
-321 LLSVIENDINQI
+321 LADIKNIINQI
-333 IYEKISND
+333 IYEKISYE
-341 IYGHY
+341 IYHYY
-346 DSKAE
+346 DSKDE
-351 VVLERTEQEVEITRL
+351 VVSERTQQEAEITRL
-366 KQVEDKL
+366 SYVNDKL
-373 TRQLCVYDCNKLY
+373 ARQKCVYDCNKLY
-386 LELKDIKAEKAE
+386 LELKDIKTEKAE
-398 IEGKIEIL
+398 VEEKIDIL
-406 LRDAEN
+406 LKDSENNRAE
-412 SRIQIEKI
+412 IEKI
-420 GHALYNYYSSEME
+420 GHALYEHYSLAV
-433 KNIHI
+433 KNSIQKNEI
-438 CDNNDNNVCETESI
+438 NDNSISDTENA
-452 LNNLTTDKDN
+452 LNKYINDKKDN
-462 IERLI
+462 EKLI
-467 REKSTEK
+467 RQKSTET
-474 GSLQNSVSSYDDVE
+474 GSLQNSVDSYNDAE
-488 ETFNRQFLCNIK
+488 ETFNTRFHCDIK
-500 RNILGLYEEGILEVK
+500 RNILGLYEEGTLEVR
-515 KKEMDEE
+515 KKEFDEE
-522 RQQEN
+522 KQEESN
-527 NKLSRL
+527 RLSRL

-539 LDIKVKKLSQEEV
+539 LDIKTKMLSQEEV
-552 DIVAELSDVKHEISE
+552 DIAGKLSDVKHEISD
-567 QINVLTDL
+567 QNNLLMDY
-575 EQQKNYRIRVI
+575 EQQKSYRLRVI

-595 LDRTDTITSSLANKI
+595 IDRTDIIINSLANKL

-621 MSQSELEKQYAQ
+621 MAQSGLEKQHEQ

-638 TIELPDNVRSYCERN
+638 TIELPDNVRNYCMQN
-653 DIHFVYGMEWLNK
+653 DIRYVYGMEWLNK
-666 NGRTKEDN
+666 NSRKLDD
-674 TKLVENNPF
+674 KARLVENNPF
-683 IPYSIIMDRSVFERI
+683 IPYSVIMEKTAFERMRNI
-698 RATDEKVYTSFPI
+698 DEKLYTSFPI
-711 PIIIRDELEKTFD
+711 PIIIKEDLEKTTG
-724 TVKDNITTYGNV
+724 TVNGNITTYGNV

-752 DKMLFE
+752 DKMLEE
-758 IQDNINN
+758 IQDRISNLTDKLQAKNN
-765 LVVQIQLKNSDIEVF
+765 DIETY
-780 NKYRMEIE
+780 NKYRIGIE
-788 NQTFSTELYKATEKK
+788 EQTFSMDAVASAKK
-803 INEIKEQQVHLKQRQ
+803 KVSECNEEEAQLKQRQ
-818 MQIMSENDLLS
+818 AQIRSEKDS
-829 EENEENNRCIQKS
+829 ISAEYEENNRSIRSS
-842 EKLITKYNIRTEEY
+842 ENIITNYNIRSDEFD
-856 NKLCDKYKN
+856 KLCEKYKL
-865 YNMNLNSLIRVENE
+865 YNMNLKSLIRLQNE
-879 LQDLEKK
+879 LKELENK
-886 NKSIDNE
+886 NRSFDNE
-893 IDEAR
+893 IATNRDE
-898 DKLINLKSKK
+898 LMNLKSKRA
-908 NKLKDIINSNKIK
+908 KLKEIIDSNKIK
-921 IEAFSSY
+921 TEEFKIY
-928 KDYDSAGT
+928 KENNCTES
-936 DSNII
+936 DSNIV
-941 PEELEAKFN
+941 PEEYEAKYY
-950 ALTKEVSYSLEELN
+950 ALTKVVSDSIDELN
-964 SRLKKLTVRMTT
+964 GRLKKLTVRVTT
-976 KEKDLAKKNNRHI
+976 KEKDLAKKNDKHI
-989 AEEEYKKVYYSE
+989 AEEEYKNIYCSE

-1011 DKTRNNLNAAIEHN
+1011 KKNGVSLNAAIESN

-1040 YNYKQL
+1040 YGFRRLNEQ
-1046 VEKTGYKELLPK
+1046 TGYKELLPK
-1058 ELITDAEFDKRINL
+1058 ETIVDTEFDKRINL
-1072 KRHDSSVIKKE
+1072 RKHDIGIIRKE
-1083 IESLESRKN
+1083 IGNLEARKN

-1101 SEYSDIK
+1101 SEYADVKIY
-1108 SEVTRDKMS
+1108 VTQDKMS
-1117 EILNDIPDLMTI
+1117 EIFNDIPDLMTI
-1129 DKSELDRYQA
+1129 EKTELDRYQA
-1139 EIRRKLAGVKERLS
+1139 DMRRKLSSIKEQLS
-1153 KEQNNISEIIRN
+1153 KEQNDISEMIRN
-1165 IGGKNE
+1165 IAGKNE
-1171 YQDVYFKKT
+1171 YQDAYFKKT
-1180 FESLLLQVGNPHN
+1180 FESLLVQVGNPQN
-1193 LSLQYD
+1193 LSKQYAI
-1199 VNKSTYES
+1199 NRATYES

-1212 IVDLANI
+1212 IIDLANI

-1261 IQVPDWEG
+1261 IQVPDWES
-1269 EKEHYKIQLHEFFE
+1269 EKEYYKIQLHEFFE

-1298 LAEYLGSIISTN
+1298 LAEYIGSIISTK

-1335 PISWTEVSSNS
+1335 PISWAEVSSNS

-1365 RRDENDLFSTAEE
+1365 RRDENDLFSAAEE

-1383 MDNPFAQTYSV
+1383 MDNPFAQTYSA

-1454 EVKKMVLSDFKTEQI
+1454 EVKKMVLSDFKTEQMD
-1469 SLFDMV
+1469 LFEMV
-1475 EEE
+1475 EE

>member
-20 KIDDQTFNFG
+20 KIDDETFDFG

-84 QLDNNVTR
+84 QLDNNITR
-92 FLSGMMVRKNQ
+92 FISGMMVRKNQ

-116 FTGSYSHGCRYDIDN
+116 FTGSYSAACCYDIDN
-131 IPIVKQEG
+131 IPVVKQEG
-139 NKKILKGFVECK
+139 NRRILKGFVECR
-151 NLLENISKDK
+151 NLLDNISKDK

-174 GRRQYFG
+174 GRRQYFA

-217 KDLVENWFLRPIEDK
+217 KELVVNWFLRPIEDK

-262 RKALIEKYFEDTKP
+262 KKSLVEKYFEDTKP
-276 LKEDIDRYVKLDDD
+276 LKDDIDRYVALYEDKC
-290 RREHIARM
+290 EYTAKM
-298 SAYVKKLNDTIEK
+298 AAYVKKLNDTISDLTSGIEEK
-311 LTVNLDDKSS
+311 NNS
-321 LLSVIENDINQI
+321 LADIKNIINQI
-333 IYEKISND
+333 IYEKISYE
-341 IYGHY
+341 IYHYY
-346 DSKAE
+346 DSKDE
-351 VVLERTEQEVEITRL
+351 VVSERTQQEAEITRL
-366 KQVEDKL
+366 SYVNDKL
-373 TRQLCVYDCNKLY
+373 ARQKCVYDCNKLY
-386 LELKDIKAEKAE
+386 LELKDIKTEKAE
-398 IEGKIEIL
+398 VEEKIDIL
-406 LRDAEN
+406 LKDSEN
-412 SRIQIEKI
+412 NREEIEKI
-420 GHALYNYYSSEME
+420 GHALYEHYSLAV
-433 KNIHI
+433 KNSIQKNEI
-438 CDNNDNNVCETESI
+438 NDNSISDTENA
-452 LNNLTTDKDN
+452 LNKYINDKKDN
-462 IERLI
+462 EKLI
-467 REKSTEK
+467 RQKSTET
-474 GSLQNSVSSYDDVE
+474 GSLQNSVDSYNDAE
-488 ETFNRQFLCNIK
+488 ETFNTRFHCDIK
-500 RNILGLYEEGILEVK
+500 RNILGLYEEGTLEVR
-515 KKEMDEE
+515 KKEFDEE
-522 RQQEN
+522 KQEESN
-527 NKLSRL
+527 RLSRL

-539 LDIKVKKLSQEEV
+539 LDIKTKMLSQEEV
-552 DIVAELSDVKHEISE
+552 DIAGKLSDVKHEISD
-567 QINVLTDL
+567 QNNLLMDY
-575 EQQKNYRIRVI
+575 EQQKSYRLRVI

-595 LDRTDTITSSLANKI
+595 IDRTDIIINSLANKL

-621 MSQSELEKQYAQ
+621 MAQSGLEKQHEQ

-638 TIELPDNVRSYCERN
+638 TIELPDNVRNYCMQN
-653 DIHFVYGMEWLNK
+653 DIRYVYGMEWLNK
-666 NGRTKEDN
+666 NSRKLDD
-674 TKLVENNPF
+674 KARLVENNPF
-683 IPYSIIMDRSVFERI
+683 IPYSVIMEKTAFERMRNI
-698 RATDEKVYTSFPI
+698 DEKLYTSFPI
-711 PIIIRDELEKTFD
+711 PIIIKEDLEKTTG
-724 TVKDNITTYGNV
+724 TVNGNITTYGNV

-752 DKMLFE
+752 DKMLEE
-758 IQDNINN
+758 IQDRISNLTDKLQAKNN
-765 LVVQIQLKNSDIEVF
+765 DIETY
-780 NKYRMEIE
+780 NKYRIGIE
-788 NQTFSTELYKATEKK
+788 EQTFSMDAVASAKK
-803 INEIKEQQVHLKQRQ
+803 KVSECNEEEAQLKQRQ
-818 MQIMSENDLLS
+818 AQIRSEKDS
-829 EENEENNRCIQKS
+829 ISAEYEENNRSIRSS
-842 EKLITKYNIRTEEY
+842 ENIITNYNIRSDEFD
-856 NKLCDKYKN
+856 KLCEKYKL
-865 YNMNLNSLIRVENE
+865 YNMNLKSLIRLQNE
-879 LQDLEKK
+879 LKELENK
-886 NKSIDNE
+886 NRSFDNE
-893 IDEAR
+893 IATNRDE
-898 DKLINLKSKK
+898 LMNLKSKRA
-908 NKLKDIINSNKIK
+908 KLKEIIDSNKIK
-921 IEAFSSY
+921 TEEFKIY
-928 KDYDSAGT
+928 KENNCTES
-936 DSNII
+936 DSNIV
-941 PEELEAKFN
+941 PEEYEAKYY
-950 ALTKEVSYSLEELN
+950 ALTKVVSDSIDELN
-964 SRLKKLTVRMTT
+964 GRLKKLTVRVTT
-976 KEKDLAKKNNRHI
+976 KEKDLAKKNDKHI
-989 AEEEYKKVYYSE
+989 AEEEYKNIYCSE

-1011 DKTRNNLNAAIEHN
+1011 KKNGVSLNAAIESN

-1040 YNYKQL
+1040 YGFRILNEQ
-1046 VEKTGYKELLPK
+1046 TGYKELLPK
-1058 ELITDAEFDKRINL
+1058 ETIVDTEFDKRINL
-1072 KRHDSSVIKKE
+1072 RKHDIGIIRKE
-1083 IESLESRKN
+1083 IGNLEARKN

-1101 SEYSDIK
+1101 SEYADVKIY
-1108 SEVTRDKMS
+1108 VTQDKMS
-1117 EILNDIPDLMTI
+1117 EIFNDIPDLMTI
-1129 DKSELDRYQA
+1129 EKTELDRYQA
-1139 EIRRKLAGVKERLS
+1139 DMRRKLSSIKEQLS
-1153 KEQNNISEIIRN
+1153 KEQNDISEMIRN
-1165 IGGKNE
+1165 IAGKNE
-1171 YQDVYFKKT
+1171 YQDAYFKKT
-1180 FESLLLQVGNPHN
+1180 FESLLVQVGNPQN
-1193 LSLQYD
+1193 LSKQYAI
-1199 VNKSTYES
+1199 NRATYES

-1212 IVDLANI
+1212 IIDLANI

-1261 IQVPDWEG
+1261 IQVPDWES

-1298 LAEYLGSIISTN
+1298 LAEYIGSIISTK

-1335 PISWTEVSSNS
+1335 PISWAEVSSNS

-1365 RRDENDLFSTAEE
+1365 RRDENDLFSAAEE

-1383 MDNPFAQTYSV
+1383 MDNPFAQTYSA

-1454 EVKKMVLSDFKTEQI
+1454 EVKKMVLSDFKTEQMD
-1469 SLFDMV
+1469 LFEMV
-1475 EEE
+1475 EE

>member
-20 KIDDQTFNFG
+20 KIDDETFDFG

-84 QLDNNVTR
+84 QLDNNITR
-92 FLSGMMVRKNQ
+92 FISGMMVRKNQ

-116 FTGSYSHGCRYDIDN
+116 FTGSYSAACCYDIDN
-131 IPIVKQEG
+131 IPVVKQEE
-139 NKKILKGFVECK
+139 NRRILKGFVECR
-151 NLLENISKDK
+151 NLLDNISKDK

-174 GRRQYFG
+174 GRRQYFA

-217 KDLVENWFLRPIEDK
+217 KELVVNWFLRPIEDK

-262 RKALIEKYFEDTKP
+262 KKSLVEKYFEDTKP
-276 LKEDIDRYVKLDDD
+276 LKDDIDRYVALYEDKC
-290 RREHIARM
+290 EYTAKM
-298 SAYVKKLNDTIEK
+298 AAYVKKLNDTISDLTSGIEEK
-311 LTVNLDDKSS
+311 NNS
-321 LLSVIENDINQI
+321 LADIKNIINQI
-333 IYEKISND
+333 IYEKISYE
-341 IYGHY
+341 IYHYY
-346 DSKAE
+346 DSKEE
-351 VVLERTEQEVEITRL
+351 VVSERTQQEAEITRL
-366 KQVEDKL
+366 SYVNDKL
-373 TRQLCVYDCNKLY
+373 ARQKCVYDCNKLY
-386 LELKDIKAEKAE
+386 LELKDIKTEKAE
-398 IEGKIEIL
+398 VEEKIDIL
-406 LRDAEN
+406 LKDSENNRAE
-412 SRIQIEKI
+412 IEKI
-420 GHALYNYYSSEME
+420 GHALYEHYSLAV
-433 KNIHI
+433 KNSIQKNEI
-438 CDNNDNNVCETESI
+438 NDNSISDTENA
-452 LNNLTTDKDN
+452 LNKYINDKKDN
-462 IERLI
+462 EKII
-467 REKSTEK
+467 RQKSTET
-474 GSLQNSVSSYDDVE
+474 GSLQNSVDSYNDAE
-488 ETFNRQFLCNIK
+488 EKFNTRFHCDIK
-500 RNILGLYEEGILEVK
+500 RNILGLYEEGTLEVR
-515 KKEMDEE
+515 KKEFDEE
-522 RQQEN
+522 KQEESN
-527 NKLSRL
+527 RLSRL

-539 LDIKVKKLSQEEV
+539 LDIKTKMLSQEEV
-552 DIVAELSDVKHEISE
+552 DIAGKLSDVKHEISD
-567 QINVLTDL
+567 QNNLLMDY
-575 EQQKNYRIRVI
+575 EQQKSYRLRVI

-595 LDRTDTITSSLANKI
+595 IDRTDIIINSLANKL

-621 MSQSELEKQYAQ
+621 MAQSGLEKQHEQ

-638 TIELPDNVRSYCERN
+638 TIELPDNVINYCMQN
-653 DIHFVYGMEWLNK
+653 DIRYVYGMEWLNK
-666 NGRTKEDN
+666 NSRKLDD
-674 TKLVENNPF
+674 KARLVENNPF
-683 IPYSIIMDRSVFERI
+683 IPYSVIMEKTAFERMRNI
-698 RATDEKVYTSFPI
+698 DEKLYTSFPI
-711 PIIIRDELEKTFD
+711 PIIIKEDLEKT
-724 TVKDNITTYGNV
+724 TGTINGNITTYGNV
-736 HFFIMFNNHL
+736 HFFIMFNNRL

-752 DKMLFE
+752 DKMLEE
-758 IQDNINN
+758 IQDRISNLTDKLQAKNN
-765 LVVQIQLKNSDIEVF
+765 DIETY
-780 NKYRMEIE
+780 NKYRIGIE
-788 NQTFSTELYKATEKK
+788 EQTFSMDAVASAKK
-803 INEIKEQQVHLKQRQ
+803 KVSECNEEEAQLKQRQ
-818 MQIMSENDLLS
+818 AQIRSEKDS
-829 EENEENNRCIQKS
+829 ISAEYEENNRSIRSS
-842 EKLITKYNIRTEEY
+842 ENIITNYNIRSDEFDKSCE
-856 NKLCDKYKN
+856 KYKL
-865 YNMNLNSLIRVENE
+865 YNMNLKSLIRLQNE
-879 LQDLEKK
+879 LKELENK
-886 NKSIDNE
+886 NRSFDNE
-893 IDEAR
+893 IATNRDE
-898 DKLINLKSKK
+898 LMNLKSKRA
-908 NKLKDIINSNKIK
+908 KLKEIIDSNKIK
-921 IEAFSSY
+921 TEEFKIY
-928 KDYDSAGT
+928 KENNCTES
-936 DSNII
+936 DSNIV
-941 PEELEAKFN
+941 PEEYEAKYY
-950 ALTKEVSYSLEELN
+950 ALTKVVSDSFDELN
-964 SRLKKLTVRMTT
+964 GRLKKLTVRVTT
-976 KEKDLAKKNNRHI
+976 KEKDLAKKNYKHI
-989 AEEEYKKVYYSE
+989 AEEEYKNIYCSE

-1011 DKTRNNLNAAIEHN
+1011 KKNGVSLNAAIESN

-1040 YNYKQL
+1040 YGFRRLNEQ
-1046 VEKTGYKELLPK
+1046 TGYKELLPK
-1058 ELITDAEFDKRINL
+1058 ETIVDTEFDKRINL
-1072 KRHDSSVIKKE
+1072 RKHDIGIIRKE
-1083 IESLESRKN
+1083 IGNLEARKN

-1101 SEYSDIK
+1101 SEYADVKIY
-1108 SEVTRDKMS
+1108 VIQDKMS
-1117 EILNDIPDLMTI
+1117 EIFNDIPDLMTI
-1129 DKSELDRYQA
+1129 EKTELDRYQA
-1139 EIRRKLAGVKERLS
+1139 DMRRKLSSIKEQLS
-1153 KEQNNISEIIRN
+1153 KEQNDISEMIRN
-1165 IGGKNE
+1165 IAGKNE
-1171 YQDVYFKKT
+1171 YQDAYFKKT
-1180 FESLLLQVGNPHN
+1180 FESLLVQVGNPQN
-1193 LSLQYD
+1193 LSKQYAI
-1199 VNKSTYES
+1199 NRATYES

-1212 IVDLANI
+1212 IIDLANI

-1240 IAMIDKNSTINVR
+1240 IAMVDKNSTINVR

-1261 IQVPDWEG
+1261 IQVPDWES

-1298 LAEYLGSIISTN
+1298 LAEYIGSIISTK

-1335 PISWTEVSSNS
+1335 PISWAEVSSNS

-1383 MDNPFAQTYSV
+1383 MDNPFAQTYSA

-1454 EVKKMVLSDFKTEQI
+1454 EVKKMVLSDFKTEQMD
-1469 SLFDMV
+1469 LFEMV
-1475 EEE
+1475 EE

>member
-20 KIDDQTFNFG
+20 KIDDETFDFG

-84 QLDNNVTR
+84 QLDNNITR
-92 FLSGMMVRKNQ
+92 FISGMMVRKNQ

-116 FTGSYSHGCRYDIDN
+116 FTGSYSAACCYDIDN
-131 IPIVKQEG
+131 IPVVKQEG
-139 NKKILKGFVECK
+139 NRRILKGFVECR
-151 NLLENISKDK
+151 NLLDNISKDK

-174 GRRQYFG
+174 GRRQYFA

-217 KDLVENWFLRPIEDK
+217 KELVVNWFLRPIEDK

-262 RKALIEKYFEDTKP
+262 KKSLVEKYFEDTKP
-276 LKEDIDRYVKLDDD
+276 LKDDIDRYVALYEDKC
-290 RREHIARM
+290 EYTAKM
-298 SAYVKKLNDTIEK
+298 AAYVKKLNDTISDLTSGIEEK
-311 LTVNLDDKSS
+311 NNS
-321 LLSVIENDINQI
+321 LADIKNIINQI
-333 IYEKISND
+333 IYEKISYE
-341 IYGHY
+341 IYHYY
-346 DSKAE
+346 DSKDE
-351 VVLERTEQEVEITRL
+351 VVSERTQQEAEITRL
-366 KQVEDKL
+366 SYVNDKL
-373 TRQLCVYDCNKLY
+373 ARQKCVYDCNKLY
-386 LELKDIKAEKAE
+386 LELKDIKTEKAE
-398 IEGKIEIL
+398 VEEKIDIL
-406 LRDAEN
+406 LKDSENNRAE
-412 SRIQIEKI
+412 IEKI
-420 GHALYNYYSSEME
+420 GHALYEHYSLAV
-433 KNIHI
+433 KNSIQKNEI
-438 CDNNDNNVCETESI
+438 NDNSISDTENA
-452 LNNLTTDKDN
+452 LNKYINDKKDN
-462 IERLI
+462 EKLI
-467 REKSTEK
+467 RQKSTET
-474 GSLQNSVSSYDDVE
+474 GSLQNSVDSYNDAE
-488 ETFNRQFLCNIK
+488 ETFNTRFHCDIK
-500 RNILGLYEEGILEVK
+500 RNILGLYEEGTLEVR
-515 KKEMDEE
+515 KKEFDEE
-522 RQQEN
+522 KQEESN
-527 NKLSRL
+527 RLSRL

-539 LDIKVKKLSQEEV
+539 LDIKTKMLSQEEV
-552 DIVAELSDVKHEISE
+552 DIAGKLSDVKHEISD
-567 QINVLTDL
+567 QNNLLMDY
-575 EQQKNYRIRVI
+575 EQQKSYRLRVI

-595 LDRTDTITSSLANKI
+595 IDRTDIIINSLANKL

-621 MSQSELEKQYAQ
+621 MAQSGLEKQHEQ

-638 TIELPDNVRSYCERN
+638 TIELPDNVRNYCMQN
-653 DIHFVYGMEWLNK
+653 DIRYVYGMEWLNK
-666 NGRTKEDN
+666 NSRKLDD
-674 TKLVENNPF
+674 KARLVENNPF
-683 IPYSIIMDRSVFERI
+683 IPYSVIMEKTAFERMRNI
-698 RATDEKVYTSFPI
+698 DEKLYTSFPI
-711 PIIIRDELEKTFD
+711 PIIIKEDLEKTTG
-724 TVKDNITTYGNV
+724 TVNGNITTYGNV

-752 DKMLFE
+752 DKMLEE
-758 IQDNINN
+758 IQDRISNLTDKLQAKNN
-765 LVVQIQLKNSDIEVF
+765 DIETY
-780 NKYRMEIE
+780 NKYRIGIE
-788 NQTFSTELYKATEKK
+788 EQTFSMDAVASAKK
-803 INEIKEQQVHLKQRQ
+803 KVSECNEEEAQLKQRQ
-818 MQIMSENDLLS
+818 VQIRSEKDS
-829 EENEENNRCIQKS
+829 ISAEYEENNRSIRSS
-842 EKLITKYNIRTEEY
+842 ENIITNYNIRSDEFD
-856 NKLCDKYKN
+856 KLCEKYKL
-865 YNMNLNSLIRVENE
+865 YNMNLKSLIRLQNE
-879 LQDLEKK
+879 LKELENK
-886 NKSIDNE
+886 NRSFDNE
-893 IDEAR
+893 IATNRDE
-898 DKLINLKSKK
+898 LMNLKSKRA
-908 NKLKDIINSNKIK
+908 KLKEIVDSNKIK
-921 IEAFSSY
+921 TEEFKIY
-928 KDYDSAGT
+928 KENNCTES
-936 DSNII
+936 DSNIV
-941 PEELEAKFN
+941 PEEYEAKYY
-950 ALTKEVSYSLEELN
+950 ALTKVVSDSIDELN
-964 SRLKKLTVRMTT
+964 GRLKKLTVRVTT
-976 KEKDLAKKNNRHI
+976 KEKDLAKKNDKHI
-989 AEEEYKKVYYSE
+989 AEEEYKNIYCSE

-1011 DKTRNNLNAAIEHN
+1011 KKNGVSLNAAIESN

-1040 YNYKQL
+1040 YGFRRLNEQ
-1046 VEKTGYKELLPK
+1046 TGYKELLPK
-1058 ELITDAEFDKRINL
+1058 ETIVDTEFDKRINL
-1072 KRHDSSVIKKE
+1072 RKHDIGIIRKE
-1083 IESLESRKN
+1083 IGNLEARKN

-1101 SEYSDIK
+1101 SEYADVKIY
-1108 SEVTRDKMS
+1108 VTQDKMS
-1117 EILNDIPDLMTI
+1117 EIFNDIPDLMTI
-1129 DKSELDRYQA
+1129 EKTELDRYQA
-1139 EIRRKLAGVKERLS
+1139 DMRRKLSSIKEQLS
-1153 KEQNNISEIIRN
+1153 KEQNDISEMIRN
-1165 IGGKNE
+1165 IAGKNE
-1171 YQDVYFKKT
+1171 YQDAYFKKT
-1180 FESLLLQVGNPHN
+1180 FESLLVQVGNPQN
-1193 LSLQYD
+1193 LSKQYAI
-1199 VNKSTYES
+1199 NRATYES

-1212 IVDLANI
+1212 IIDLANI

-1261 IQVPDWEG
+1261 IQVPDWES

-1298 LAEYLGSIISTN
+1298 LAEYIGSIISTK

-1335 PISWTEVSSNS
+1335 PISWAEVSSNS

-1365 RRDENDLFSTAEE
+1365 RRDENDLFSAAEE

-1383 MDNPFAQTYSV
+1383 MDNPFAQTYSA

-1454 EVKKMVLSDFKTEQI
+1454 EVKKMVLSDFKTEQMD
-1469 SLFDMV
+1469 LFEMV
-1475 EEE
+1475 EE

>member
-20 KIDDQTFNFG
+20 KIDDETFDFG

-84 QLDNNVTR
+84 QLDNNITR
-92 FLSGMMVRKNQ
+92 FISGMMVRKNQ

-116 FTGSYSHGCRYDIDN
+116 FTGSYSAACCYDIDN
-131 IPIVKQEG
+131 IPVVKQEG
-139 NKKILKGFVECK
+139 NRRILKGFVECR
-151 NLLENISKDK
+151 NLLDNISKDK

-174 GRRQYFG
+174 GRRQYFA

-217 KDLVENWFLRPIEDK
+217 KELVVNWFLRPIEDK

-262 RKALIEKYFEDTKP
+262 KKSLVEKYFEDTKP
-276 LKEDIDRYVKLDDD
+276 LKDDIDRYVALYEDKC
-290 RREHIARM
+290 EYTAKM
-298 SAYVKKLNDTIEK
+298 AAYVKKLNDTISDLTSGIEEK
-311 LTVNLDDKSS
+311 NNS
-321 LLSVIENDINQI
+321 LADIKNIINQI
-333 IYEKISND
+333 IYEKISYE
-341 IYGHY
+341 IYHYY
-346 DSKAE
+346 DSKDE
-351 VVLERTEQEVEITRL
+351 VVSERTQQEAEITRL
-366 KQVEDKL
+366 SYVNDKL
-373 TRQLCVYDCNKLY
+373 ARQKCVYDCNKLY
-386 LELKDIKAEKAE
+386 LELKDIKTEKAE
-398 IEGKIEIL
+398 VEEKIDIL
-406 LRDAEN
+406 LKDSENNRAE
-412 SRIQIEKI
+412 IEKI
-420 GHALYNYYSSEME
+420 GHALYEHYSLAV
-433 KNIHI
+433 KNSIQKNEI
-438 CDNNDNNVCETESI
+438 NDNSISDTENA
-452 LNNLTTDKDN
+452 LNKYINDKKDN
-462 IERLI
+462 EKLI
-467 REKSTEK
+467 RQKSTET
-474 GSLQNSVSSYDDVE
+474 GSLQNSVDSYNDAE
-488 ETFNRQFLCNIK
+488 ETFNTRFHCDIK
-500 RNILGLYEEGILEVK
+500 RNILGLYEEGTLEVR
-515 KKEMDEE
+515 KKEFDEE
-522 RQQEN
+522 KQEESN
-527 NKLSRL
+527 RLSRL

-539 LDIKVKKLSQEEV
+539 LDIKTKMLSQEEV
-552 DIVAELSDVKHEISE
+552 DIAGKLSDVKHEISD
-567 QINVLTDL
+567 QNNLLMDY
-575 EQQKNYRIRVI
+575 EQQKSYRLRVI

-595 LDRTDTITSSLANKI
+595 IDRTDIIINSLANKL

-621 MSQSELEKQYAQ
+621 MAQSGLEKQHEQ

-638 TIELPDNVRSYCERN
+638 TIELPDNVRNYCMQN
-653 DIHFVYGMEWLNK
+653 DIRYVYGMEWLNK
-666 NGRTKEDN
+666 NSRKLDD
-674 TKLVENNPF
+674 KARLVENNPF
-683 IPYSIIMDRSVFERI
+683 IPYSVIMEKTAFERMRNI
-698 RATDEKVYTSFPI
+698 DEKLYTSFPI
-711 PIIIRDELEKTFD
+711 PIIIKEDLEKTTG
-724 TVKDNITTYGNV
+724 TVNGNITTYGNV

-752 DKMLFE
+752 DKMLEE
-758 IQDNINN
+758 IQDRISNLTDKLQAKNN
-765 LVVQIQLKNSDIEVF
+765 DIETY
-780 NKYRMEIE
+780 NKYRIGIE
-788 NQTFSTELYKATEKK
+788 EQTFSMDAVASAKK
-803 INEIKEQQVHLKQRQ
+803 KVSECNEEEAQLKQRQ
-818 MQIMSENDLLS
+818 VQIRSEKDS
-829 EENEENNRCIQKS
+829 ISAEYEENNRSIRSS
-842 EKLITKYNIRTEEY
+842 ENIITNYNIRSDEFD
-856 NKLCDKYKN
+856 KLCEKYKL
-865 YNMNLNSLIRVENE
+865 YNMNLKSLIRLQNE
-879 LQDLEKK
+879 LKELENK
-886 NKSIDNE
+886 NMSFDNE
-893 IDEAR
+893 IATNRDE
-898 DKLINLKSKK
+898 LMNLKSKRA
-908 NKLKDIINSNKIK
+908 KLKEIIDSNKIK
-921 IEAFSSY
+921 TEEFKIY
-928 KDYDSAGT
+928 KENNCTES
-936 DSNII
+936 DSNIV
-941 PEELEAKFN
+941 PEEYEAKYY
-950 ALTKEVSYSLEELN
+950 ALTKVVSDSIDELN
-964 SRLKKLTVRMTT
+964 GRLKKLTVRVTT
-976 KEKDLAKKNNRHI
+976 KEKDLAKKNDKHI
-989 AEEEYKKVYYSE
+989 AEEEYKNIYCSE

-1011 DKTRNNLNAAIEHN
+1011 KKNGVSLNAAIESN

-1040 YNYKQL
+1040 YGFRRLNEQ
-1046 VEKTGYKELLPK
+1046 TGYKELLPK
-1058 ELITDAEFDKRINL
+1058 ETIVDTEFDKRINL
-1072 KRHDSSVIKKE
+1072 RKHDIGIIRKE
-1083 IESLESRKN
+1083 IGNLEARKN

-1101 SEYSDIK
+1101 SEYADVKIY
-1108 SEVTRDKMS
+1108 VTQDKMS
-1117 EILNDIPDLMTI
+1117 EIFNDIPDLMTI
-1129 DKSELDRYQA
+1129 EKTELDRYQA
-1139 EIRRKLAGVKERLS
+1139 DMRRKLSSIKEQLS
-1153 KEQNNISEIIRN
+1153 KEQNDISEMIRN
-1165 IGGKNE
+1165 IAGKNE
-1171 YQDVYFKKT
+1171 YQDAYFKKT
-1180 FESLLLQVGNPHN
+1180 FESLLVQVGNPQN
-1193 LSLQYD
+1193 LSKQYAI
-1199 VNKSTYES
+1199 NRATYES

-1212 IVDLANI
+1212 IIDLANI

-1261 IQVPDWEG
+1261 IQVPDWES

-1298 LAEYLGSIISTN
+1298 LAEYIGSIISTK

-1335 PISWTEVSSNS
+1335 PISWAEVSSNS

-1365 RRDENDLFSTAEE
+1365 RRDENDLFSAAEE

-1383 MDNPFAQTYSV
+1383 MDNPFAQTYSA

-1454 EVKKMVLSDFKTEQI
+1454 EVKKMVLSDFKTEQMD
-1469 SLFDMV
+1469 LFEMV
-1475 EEE
+1475 EE